1 MQSSHCK
8 QYTLLTQINTSYQY
22 HLQKTEEAQQ
32 TKRIE
37 SINMPLSSALVTG
50 KRTGAIFPGS
60 NGKVGAPCQIPSNC
74 FMLLQPLLLLLL
86 LLCPLQLSCSSPSLS
101 SVSSSTVPGPSSQRI
116 GAKLPPFLGSKGT
129 LTPRTGRSPP
139 AVATPTSSPLAPP
152 PYSRCSCCSV

>member
-1 MQSSHCK
+1 MLNC
-8 QYTLLTQINTSYQY
+8 
-22 HLQKTEEAQQ
+22 AA
-32 TKRIE
+32 
-37 SINMPLSSALVTG
+37 LSRAAYPTDAMGDARSLPRFMLNVSPRHGLHSVTG

-101 SVSSSTVPGPSSQRI
+101 SVISSTVPGPSSQRI